1 MDAPFVRR
9 SAVLGRTLPALA
21 LFWPTVPGAEVRATW
36 PLDNGAHDDT
46 DPAGPVPQTR
56 EQAPSVPLPGVRL
69 AAQAD
74 GSDTFAAPL
83 ILPEGRRL
91 DPATA
96 DLRLEAG
103 QGLSGT
109 DALAGGSAD
118 LAQASAPPPQPPSPA
133 EAADFTRTG
142 TDLASK
148 GGSNVTIIE
157 DKSSLGAIVGAGAS
171 LVGMLVVASAY
182 ADLSKELV
190 QLSQTIAE
198 HSASAAATVDD
209 DDGDQNEDEDEDGE
223 DAASGDGGTEA
234 ENKAPTFI
242 ELTGTGSVSE
252 TAAAGTLTGVAV
264 TATDPEG
271 AAVTY
276 AIAAQDVAGAFAV
289 HPENGSISVAD
300 PGLIDF
306 ESHETLS
313 LTISATDPEGASA
326 TQSLSIRIEDDASD
340 AINPTPAYTQA
351 HDSLLSGALVFGSL
365 SADPAF
371 PDARFGFGGIE
382 TLSGDAT
389 VDLFLTAQEYFL
401 SGPGSVETALSA
413 PGFSILPEINLIEL
427 DKGTVMLGSFDA
439 SGAYLMT
446 FSVSETDFSGEDGFE
461 FGLYAKSY
469 QANASGVA
477 EESYQFSD
485 GSITRF
491 TEPVFF
497 DNHPALTIDP
507 GAIIHFADLTGD
519 GRAELLVRPAG
530 ATVVQAYENLGD
542 GFAEAGRD
550 GARLLRLE
558 QHLARAVVHLRADLG
573 HRARRQHAVARGRQ
587 LRHRA
592 EVELLQVQQP
602 APDEHPRRLA
612 RPAQQ
617 DRVVRQ
623 GNHRAHVALLAL
635 PAEPVL

>member
-1 MDAPFVRR
+1 M
-9 SAVLGRTLPALA
+9 S
-21 LFWPTVPGAEVRATW
+21 
-36 PLDNGAHDDT
+36 
-46 DPAGPVPQTR
+46 
-56 EQAPSVPLPGVRL
+56 LPGVRL

-74 GSDTFAAPL
+74 GSDTFAAAL

-103 QGLSGT
+103 QELSGT

-171 LVGMLVVASAY
+171 LVGTLVVASA
-182 ADLSKELV
+182 
-190 QLSQTIAE
+190 
-198 HSASAAATVDD
+198 
-209 DDGDQNEDEDEDGE
+209 
-223 DAASGDGGTEA
+223 
-234 ENKAPTFI
+234 
-242 ELTGTGSVSE
+242 
-252 TAAAGTLTGVAV
+252 
-264 TATDPEG
+264 
-271 AAVTY
+271 Y

-313 LTISATDPEGASA
+313 LTISATDPKGASA

-340 AINPTPAYTQA
+340 AINTTPAFTQA

-365 SADPAF
+365 TADPAF

-413 PGFSILPEINLIEL
+413 PAFSILPEINLIEL
-427 DKGTVMLGSFDA
+427 DKGTVMLGSFDT
-439 SGAYLMT
+439 SGDYLMT

-461 FGLYAKSY
+461 FGLFAKSY
-469 QANASGVA
+469 HANASGVA

-507 GAIIHFADLTGD
+507 GTIVHFADLTGD

-542 GFAEAGRD
+542 GFAKDALTQTLFTRLDLDALAG
-550 GARLLRLE
+550 GRLLDLS
-558 QHLARAVVHLRADLG
+558 LRDHFSTGETTLVLLG
-573 HRARRQHAVARGRQ
+573 SEATF
-587 LRHRA
+587 LY
-592 EVELLQVQQP
+592 ELT
-602 APDEHPRRLA
+602 
-612 RPAQQ
+612 
-617 DRVVRQ
+617 
-623 GNHRAHVALLAL
+623 
-635 PAEPVL
+635 

>member
-1 MDAPFVRR
+1 MA
-9 SAVLGRTLPALA
+9 
-21 LFWPTVPGAEVRATW
+21 
-36 PLDNGAHDDT
+36 
-46 DPAGPVPQTR
+46 
-56 EQAPSVPLPGVRL
+56 LPGVPL

-74 GSDTFAAPL
+74 GSDTFVAAL

-103 QGLSGT
+103 QGLSGA
-109 DALAGGSAD
+109 DALARGSED
-118 LAQASAPPPQPPSPA
+118 LAQGSAPLPQPPSPA

-142 TDLASK
+142 TDLASN

-157 DKSSLGAIVGAGAS
+157 DKSSLGAIAGAGAS
-171 LVGMLVVASAY
+171 LVCTLVVASAY
-182 ADLSKELV
+182 ADLSTELV

-198 HSASAAATVDD
+198 DSASAAATVDA
-209 DDGDQNEDEDEDGE
+209 DEAADAPLDEDGE
-223 DAASGDGGTEA
+223 EEDAASDDPDAETENA
-234 ENKAPTFI
+234 APAFI

-271 AAVTY
+271 A
-276 AIAAQDVAGAFAV
+276 
-289 HPENGSISVAD
+289 
-300 PGLIDF
+300 
-306 ESHETLS
+306 
-313 LTISATDPEGASA
+313 SA

-340 AINPTPAYTQA
+340 AIDTTPAYTQA

-413 PGFSILPEINLIEL
+413 PAFSILPEINLIEL

-439 SGAYLMT
+439 SGNYLMT

-469 QANASGVA
+469 HANASGVA
-477 EESYQFSD
+477 EESYQFND

-491 TEPVFF
+491 TAPVLF

-507 GAIIHFADLTGD
+507 GTIIHFADLTGD

-542 GFAEAGRD
+542 GFAEDALTQTLFTGLDLDALAG
-550 GARLLRLE
+550 GRLLDLS
-558 QHLARAVVHLRADLG
+558 LRDHFSTGETTLVLLG
-573 HRARRQHAVARGRQ
+573 SEATF
-587 LRHRA
+587 LY
-592 EVELLQVQQP
+592 ELT
-602 APDEHPRRLA
+602 
-612 RPAQQ
+612 
-617 DRVVRQ
+617 
-623 GNHRAHVALLAL
+623 
-635 PAEPVL
+635 

>member
-1 MDAPFVRR
+1 MDAHFVRR
-9 SAVLGRTLPALA
+9 SAVLGRILPVLA
-21 LFWPTVPGAEVRATW
+21 LFWPTVPGAEVRATR
-36 PLDNGAHDDT
+36 PLDNSAHDNGSRDNGSRDSGSHHHDT
-46 DPAGPVPQTR
+46 DRTWPVPQPR
-56 EQAPSVPLPGVRL
+56 EQAPFVALPGVPL
-69 AAQAD
+69 AARAD
-74 GSDTFAAPL
+74 GSDTFVAAL

-103 QGLSGT
+103 QGLSGA
-109 DALAGGSAD
+109 DALAKGSAD
-118 LAQASAPPPQPPSPA
+118 LAQASAPLPQPPSPA

-142 TDLASK
+142 TDLASN

-157 DKSSLGAIVGAGAS
+157 DKSSLGAIAGAGAS
-171 LVGMLVVASAY
+171 LVGTLVVASAY
-182 ADLSKELV
+182 ADLSTELV

-198 HSASAAATVDD
+198 DSASAAATVDA
-209 DDGDQNEDEDEDGE
+209 DEAADAPLDEDGE
-223 DAASGDGGTEA
+223 EEDAASDVPDAETENA
-234 ENKAPTFI
+234 APAFI

-271 AAVTY
+271 A
-276 AIAAQDVAGAFAV
+276 
-289 HPENGSISVAD
+289 
-300 PGLIDF
+300 
-306 ESHETLS
+306 
-313 LTISATDPEGASA
+313 SA

-340 AINPTPAYTQA
+340 AIDTTPAYTQA

-413 PGFSILPEINLIEL
+413 PAFSILPEINLIEL

-439 SGAYLMT
+439 SGNYLMT

-469 QANASGVA
+469 HANASGVA

-507 GAIIHFADLTGD
+507 GTIIHFADLTGD

-542 GFAEAGRD
+542 GFAEDALTQTLFTGLD
-550 GARLLRLE
+550 LDALAEGRLLDLS
-558 QHLARAVVHLRADLG
+558 LRDHFSTGETTLVLLG
-573 HRARRQHAVARGRQ
+573 SEATF
-587 LRHRA
+587 LY
-592 EVELLQVQQP
+592 ELT
-602 APDEHPRRLA
+602 
-612 RPAQQ
+612 
-617 DRVVRQ
+617 
-623 GNHRAHVALLAL
+623 
-635 PAEPVL
+635 

>member
-1 MDAPFVRR
+1 MDAQFVRR
-9 SAVLGRTLPALA
+9 SAVLGRILPALA

-69 AAQAD
+69 AAQAE

-83 ILPEGRRL
+83 LLPEGRRL

-171 LVGMLVVASAY
+171 LVGTLVVASAY
-182 ADLSKELV
+182 ADLSTELV

-198 HSASAAATVDD
+198 DSASAAAAVDA
-209 DDGDQNEDEDEDGE
+209 NEAADAPLDEAEDEDGEEE
-223 DAASGDGGTEA
+223 DAASGDAGTEA

-242 ELTGTGSVSE
+242 ELTGMGSVSE

-313 LTISATDPEGASA
+313 LTISATDPKGASA

-340 AINPTPAYTQA
+340 AINTTPAFTQA

-365 SADPAF
+365 TADPAF

-413 PGFSILPEINLIEL
+413 PAFSILPEINLIEL
-427 DKGTVMLGSFDA
+427 DKGTVMLGSFDT
-439 SGAYLMT
+439 SGDYLMT

-461 FGLYAKSY
+461 FGLFAKSY
-469 QANASGVA
+469 HANASGVA
-477 EESYQFSD
+477 EESY
-485 GSITRF
+485 
-491 TEPVFF
+491 
-497 DNHPALTIDP
+497 
-507 GAIIHFADLTGD
+507 
-519 GRAELLVRPAG
+519 
-530 ATVVQAYENLGD
+530 
-542 GFAEAGRD
+542 
-550 GARLLRLE
+550 
-558 QHLARAVVHLRADLG
+558 
-573 HRARRQHAVARGRQ
+573 
-587 LRHRA
+587 
-592 EVELLQVQQP
+592 
-602 APDEHPRRLA
+602 
-612 RPAQQ
+612 
-617 DRVVRQ
+617 
-623 GNHRAHVALLAL
+623 
-635 PAEPVL
+635 

>member
-1 MDAPFVRR
+1 MDAHFVRR
-9 SAVLGRTLPALA
+9 SAVLGRILPVLA
-21 LFWPTVPGAEVRATW
+21 LFWPTVPGAEVRATR
-36 PLDNGAHDDT
+36 PLDNSAHDNGSRDNGSRDSGSHHHDT
-46 DPAGPVPQTR
+46 DRTWPVPQPR
-56 EQAPSVPLPGVRL
+56 EQAPFVALPGVPL

-74 GSDTFAAPL
+74 GSDTFVAAL

-103 QGLSGT
+103 QGLSGA
-109 DALAGGSAD
+109 DALAKGSAD
-118 LAQASAPPPQPPSPA
+118 LAQASAPLPQPPSPA

-142 TDLASK
+142 TDLASN

-157 DKSSLGAIVGAGAS
+157 DKSSLGAIAGAGAS
-171 LVGMLVVASAY
+171 LVGTLVVASAY
-182 ADLSKELV
+182 ADLSTELV

-198 HSASAAATVDD
+198 DSASAAATVDA
-209 DDGDQNEDEDEDGE
+209 DEAADAPLDEDGE
-223 DAASGDGGTEA
+223 EEDAASDDPDAETENA
-234 ENKAPTFI
+234 APAFI

-276 AIAAQDVAGAFAV
+276 AIATQDVAGAFAV

-340 AINPTPAYTQA
+340 AIDTTPAYTQA

-413 PGFSILPEINLIEL
+413 PAFSILPEINLIEL

-439 SGAYLMT
+439 SGNYLMT

-469 QANASGVA
+469 HANASGVA

-507 GAIIHFADLTGD
+507 GTIIHFADLTGD

-542 GFAEAGRD
+542 GFAEDALTQTLFTGLDLDALAG
-550 GARLLRLE
+550 GRLLDLS
-558 QHLARAVVHLRADLG
+558 LRDHFSTGETTLVLLG
-573 HRARRQHAVARGRQ
+573 SEATF
-587 LRHRA
+587 LY
-592 EVELLQVQQP
+592 ELT
-602 APDEHPRRLA
+602 
-612 RPAQQ
+612 
-617 DRVVRQ
+617 
-623 GNHRAHVALLAL
+623 
-635 PAEPVL
+635 

>member
-1 MDAPFVRR
+1 
-9 SAVLGRTLPALA
+9 
-21 LFWPTVPGAEVRATW
+21 
-36 PLDNGAHDDT
+36 
-46 DPAGPVPQTR
+46 
-56 EQAPSVPLPGVRL
+56 
-69 AAQAD
+69 
-74 GSDTFAAPL
+74 
-83 ILPEGRRL
+83 
-91 DPATA
+91 
-96 DLRLEAG
+96 
-103 QGLSGT
+103 
-109 DALAGGSAD
+109 AD

-171 LVGMLVVASAY
+171 LVGTLVVASAY
-182 ADLSKELV
+182 ADLSTELV

-198 HSASAAATVDD
+198 DSASAAATVDAD
-209 DDGDQNEDEDEDGE
+209 EAADAPLDQDEDGE
-223 DAASGDGGTEA
+223 DAANDDPGAETENA
-234 ENKAPTFI
+234 APAFI

-340 AINPTPAYTQA
+340 AINTTPAFTQA

-365 SADPAF
+365 TADPAF

-413 PGFSILPEINLIEL
+413 PAFSILPEINLIEL
-427 DKGTVMLGSFDA
+427 DKGTVMLGSFDT
-439 SGAYLMT
+439 SGDYLMT

-461 FGLYAKSY
+461 FGLFAKSY
-469 QANASGVA
+469 HANASGVA

-507 GAIIHFADLTGD
+507 GTIIHFADLTGD

-542 GFAEAGRD
+542 GFAEDALTQTLFTGLDLDALAG
-550 GARLLRLE
+550 GRLLDLS
-558 QHLARAVVHLRADLG
+558 LRDHFSTGETTLVLLG
-573 HRARRQHAVARGRQ
+573 SEATF
-587 LRHRA
+587 LY
-592 EVELLQVQQP
+592 ELT
-602 APDEHPRRLA
+602 
-612 RPAQQ
+612 
-617 DRVVRQ
+617 
-623 GNHRAHVALLAL
+623 
-635 PAEPVL
+635 

>member
-1 MDAPFVRR
+1 MDAQFVRR

-171 LVGMLVVASAY
+171 LVGTLVVASAY
-182 ADLSKELV
+182 ADLSTELV

-198 HSASAAATVDD
+198 DSASAAATVDAD
-209 DDGDQNEDEDEDGE
+209 EAADAPLDEDEDEDGE

-242 ELTGTGSVSE
+242 ELT
-252 TAAAGTLTGVAV
+252 
-264 TATDPEG
+264 
-271 AAVTY
+271 
-276 AIAAQDVAGAFAV
+276 
-289 HPENGSISVAD
+289 
-300 PGLIDF
+300 
-306 ESHETLS
+306 
-313 LTISATDPEGASA
+313 ASA
-326 TQSLSIRIEDDASD
+326 R
-340 AINPTPAYTQA
+340 PPPQA
-351 HDSLLSGALVFGSL
+351 
-365 SADPAF
+365 
-371 PDARFGFGGIE
+371 R
-382 TLSGDAT
+382 
-389 VDLFLTAQEYFL
+389 
-401 SGPGSVETALSA
+401 
-413 PGFSILPEINLIEL
+413 
-427 DKGTVMLGSFDA
+427 
-439 SGAYLMT
+439 
-446 FSVSETDFSGEDGFE
+446 
-461 FGLYAKSY
+461 
-469 QANASGVA
+469 
-477 EESYQFSD
+477 
-485 GSITRF
+485 
-491 TEPVFF
+491 
-497 DNHPALTIDP
+497 
-507 GAIIHFADLTGD
+507 
-519 GRAELLVRPAG
+519 
-530 ATVVQAYENLGD
+530 
-542 GFAEAGRD
+542 
-550 GARLLRLE
+550 
-558 QHLARAVVHLRADLG
+558 
-573 HRARRQHAVARGRQ
+573 
-587 LRHRA
+587 
-592 EVELLQVQQP
+592 
-602 APDEHPRRLA
+602 
-612 RPAQQ
+612 
-617 DRVVRQ
+617 
-623 GNHRAHVALLAL
+623 
-635 PAEPVL
+635 

>member
-1 MDAPFVRR
+1 MRQ
-9 SAVLGRTLPALA
+9 SAVLGRILPALA

-74 GSDTFAAPL
+74 GSDTFAAAL
-83 ILPEGRRL
+83 ILPKGVRL

-103 QGLSGT
+103 QGLSGA
-109 DALAGGSAD
+109 DALVGGSAN

-157 DKSSLGAIVGAGAS
+157 DKSSLGAIAGTGAS
-171 LVGMLVVASAY
+171 LVVASAY
-182 ADLSKELV
+182 ADLSTELL

-198 HSASAAATVDD
+198 DSASAAATVDAD
-209 DDGDQNEDEDEDGE
+209 
-223 DAASGDGGTEA
+223 
-234 ENKAPTFI
+234 
-242 ELTGTGSVSE
+242 E
-252 TAAAGTLTGVAV
+252 TADAGTLTGVAV

-289 HPENGSISVAD
+289 HPENGRISVAD

-340 AINPTPAYTQA
+340 AINTTPAYTQA

-365 SADPAF
+365 TADPAF

-401 SGPGSVETALSA
+401 SRPGSVETALSA
-413 PGFSILPEINLIEL
+413 PAFSILPEINLIEL
-427 DKGTVMLGSFDA
+427 DKGTVMLGSFET
-439 SGAYLMT
+439 SGDYLMT

-461 FGLYAKSY
+461 FGLFAKSY
-469 QANASGVA
+469 HANASGVA

-485 GSITRF
+485 GSINRF

-507 GAIIHFADLTGD
+507 GTIIHFADLTGD

-542 GFAEAGRD
+542 GFAEDALTQTLFIGLDLDALAG
-550 GARLLRLE
+550 GRLLDLS
-558 QHLARAVVHLRADLG
+558 LRDHFSTGETTLVLLG
-573 HRARRQHAVARGRQ
+573 SEATF
-587 LRHRA
+587 LY
-592 EVELLQVQQP
+592 ELT
-602 APDEHPRRLA
+602 
-612 RPAQQ
+612 
-617 DRVVRQ
+617 
-623 GNHRAHVALLAL
+623 
-635 PAEPVL
+635 